1 MAIEAQFPFCGGS
14 QQDWMDYGCGGL
26 NQYFNVEQQKQQQ
39 LQQCNMHQLQNYQLQ
54 RNQNL
59 FSDNTLVS
67 ASKNNCNTS
76 NLSMGTAYDEKQ
88 RQEIDH
94 YIRLQNERLRLVLQE
109 QKRRQL
115 GSLLK
120 KLESK
125 ALPIL
130 KQKDEE
136 IAQAAKRTVELG
148 EFLKKLEFENHT
160 WQRMAQENEAMVVS
174 LNNTIEQLRE
184 NSSGCFNNGAEDAES
199 CCDVSSGAEE
209 GFLDRKMLMVCKGCN
224 SRNSCILF
232 LPCRHLCSCK
242 ACVAFLDSCPV
253 CQTPKKASIEA
264 LMPEKSSKLQ
274 IPHHLLPSCL
284 PAPAPS
290 LSQINQIHLLANYNQ
305 NPKNPKFSFNPQ
317 LTFENTKSPYL
328 LSWKASSM
336 AKNNKSRPI
345 KPSKLSVYLY
355 IPNIIALFVMVSMVG
370 LLANSIKAWSF
381 LSRSSYCSIFSTFG
395 AVLDMVTDR
404 PGMVFLSL
412 LALDIGSHW
421 LQMYSTFLL
430 GKASHKDV
438 KDSTN
443 WLFKAYYGNRM
454 FMAYCCVA
462 CEVLYISLF
471 LLAQNETEKK
481 LMDVLKAS
489 ITEGSLVSVV
499 VVLSLFGWAIKQLV
513 NIIQMKTAADA
524 LSCIRLDNL
533 QSAMNLKHLSDD
545 DMTTGFF
552 YHVTNLIYL
561 LLQELHMV
569 VFGTVTVVYKQNIS
583 KKIWHVLLT
592 Y

>member
-209 GFLDRKMLMVCKGCN
+209 GFLDRKRKMLMVCKGCN

-264 LMPEKSSKLQ
+264 LM
-274 IPHHLLPSCL
+274 
-284 PAPAPS
+284 
-290 LSQINQIHLLANYNQ
+290 
-305 NPKNPKFSFNPQ
+305 
-317 LTFENTKSPYL
+317 
-328 LSWKASSM
+328 
-336 AKNNKSRPI
+336 
-345 KPSKLSVYLY
+345 V
-355 IPNIIALFVMVSMVG
+355 
-370 LLANSIKAWSF
+370 
-381 LSRSSYCSIFSTFG
+381 
-395 AVLDMVTDR
+395 
-404 PGMVFLSL
+404 
-412 LALDIGSHW
+412 
-421 LQMYSTFLL
+421 
-430 GKASHKDV
+430 
-438 KDSTN
+438 
-443 WLFKAYYGNRM
+443 
-454 FMAYCCVA
+454 
-462 CEVLYISLF
+462 
-471 LLAQNETEKK
+471 
-481 LMDVLKAS
+481 
-489 ITEGSLVSVV
+489 
-499 VVLSLFGWAIKQLV
+499 
-513 NIIQMKTAADA
+513 
-524 LSCIRLDNL
+524 
-533 QSAMNLKHLSDD
+533 
-545 DMTTGFF
+545 
-552 YHVTNLIYL
+552 
-561 LLQELHMV
+561 
-569 VFGTVTVVYKQNIS
+569 
-583 KKIWHVLLT
+583 
-592 Y
+592 